1 MVQSS
6 CHEKLLFY
14 LETQLLKVSNVW
26 CYFSLQLAVQFRGSS
41 VVSVTRRVLI
51 RVIFSTRCV
60 SMV

>member
-41 VVSVTRRVLI
+41 VVHCIHACECHQTGAYSCYI
-51 RVIFSTRCV
+51 
-60 SMV
+60 